1 MAWVSAKDIKQAELA
16 GRERER
22 EWKRMNEKRKK
33 TAKKWSSIAQTTF
46 CAKVLLDNSIQNE
59 TVQMLRSQSHCH
71 TIHIHTLGE
80 IDEGEQLKLL
90 ILQESSNLH
99 KTCQLTK
106 CSFAFFLFY
115 LLRCCTHTHLF
126 LPPSFNAQ
134 TQTNC

>member
-1 MAWVSAKDIKQAELA
+1 MKS
-16 GRERER
+16 
-22 EWKRMNEKRKK
+22 
-33 TAKKWSSIAQTTF
+33 TAQTTF

-106 CSFAFFLFY
+106 CSFAFFFILFAS
-115 LLRCCTHTHLF
+115 LLYTHTHTHFF

-134 TQTNC
+134 TQTNCWPCCSDLVKFLCVPLCVAIKVVNSTK